1 MYSLR
6 WDIAGGHSAGLRGGI
21 FWRAEQWREGGGGYE
36 KMLVP
41 TLETLDKSNRGV
53 L

>member
-1 MYSLR
+1 MAC
-6 WDIAGGHSAGLRGGI
+6 AGWYFLA
-21 FWRAEQWREGGGGYE
+21 AEQWLGGGGSYE